1 MSKYVLIPDSFK
13 GTLSSADICRIAA
26 EEILR
31 ELLQKKSC
39 LQLKD
44 LAINGHD
51 LLARGYAGR
60 EVGAALQSLLQMV
73 IGGEIENSREALL
86 SALPEKK

>member
-1 MSKYVLIPDSFK
+1 MKRGKLFVISGPSGVGKS
-13 GTLSSADICRIAA
+13 T
-26 EEILR
+26 ILQ

-73 IGGEIENSREALL
+73 IGGEIENTREALL
-86 SALPEKK
+86 SALPKKK